1 MVVGSPARVIK
12 RFDFQNKVWISLE
25 EYSEDKDKDLLD
37 EAEYLEILNQKKIGM
52 SSFKVAAASRFGDL

>member
-1 MVVGSPARVIK
+1 MVIKSVPPFSMVVGSPARVIK

-37 EAEYLEILNQKKIGM
+37 EAEYLEILNQKK
-52 SSFKVAAASRFGDL
+52 SA